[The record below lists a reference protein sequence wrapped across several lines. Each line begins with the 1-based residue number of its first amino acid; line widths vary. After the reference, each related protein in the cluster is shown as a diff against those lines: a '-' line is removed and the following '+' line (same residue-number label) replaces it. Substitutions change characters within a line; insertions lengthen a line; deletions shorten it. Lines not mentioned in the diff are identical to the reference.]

1 MAARSP
7 SASVTAM
14 SVFSTAACFVS
25 DADTHQCAHKIG
37 SMEEASRRFLD
48 ERSASVS
55 ASSLR
60 AAASICAS
68 AGLQSASSAPA
79 PPAAPLAAPAAPPA
93 LAPSS
98 PVAVPSKRSRR

>member
-1 MAARSP
+1 MAARSA

-25 DADTHQCAHKIG
+25 DADTHQWAHKIG

-60 AAASICAS
+60 AAASSCAS
-68 AGLQSASSAPA
+68 AGLPSAAA
-79 PPAAPLAAPAAPPA
+79 AAPLALLDAGSLAPPP
-93 LAPSS
+93 PSS